1 MENKKIS
8 IKELYID
15 ELENS
20 DDKVDNSGNYERVG
34 QIPSQ
39 RGDIVRIS
47 NPMPDEDPK
56 QLYVVVQKELELY
69 SDDEQIDVQI
79 LGTGLPF
86 APINRIEKKDLAVV
100 VPAEKVK
107 DAHDWLV
114 QQGAIKPKKNMEETF
129 SKPSYPTQFGIFV
142 YGKLHDTYSD
152 ELTADSSAH
161 SLRAIHPMWKV
172 EVHPVDESG
181 NIISTDVDG
190 SIVSESQ
197 SNRMIELV
205 KSFEEKRE
213 VIKEKKKSPDQEKL
227 KEEKKRL
234 QKIAK
239 LDEANQFN
247 YFTGNVP
254 QVMGN
259 GQTVNTIFDS
269 KNLPAGQTVNTAF
282 QNNASFNP
290 NSNRPYN
297 PNYTY
302 LQPAEA
308 LRLAIS
314 RVLNSGAAVN
324 NLGFY
329 EEVNRELNILGFD
342 AKSPL
347 DIKQAILKMIKD

>member
-1 MENKKIS
+1 MENKKIT
-8 IKELYID
+8 IKELFS
-15 ELENS
+15 E
-20 DDKVDNSGNYERVG
+20 
-34 QIPSQ
+34 PS
-39 RGDIVRIS
+39 
-47 NPMPDEDPK
+47 
-56 QLYVVVQKELELY
+56 
-69 SDDEQIDVQI
+69 
-79 LGTGLPF
+79 F
-86 APINRIEKKDLAVV
+86 
-100 VPAEKVK
+100 
-107 DAHDWLV
+107 
-114 QQGAIKPKKNMEETF
+114 
-129 SKPSYPTQFGIFV
+129 PTQFGVFV

-152 ELTADSSAH
+152 ELIANSSAH
-161 SLRAIHPMWKV
+161 SLRAIHPEWKV
-172 EVHPVDESG
+172 EVHPIDENG
-181 NIISTDVDG
+181 NMVSTDVDG
-190 SIVSESQ
+190 SIVNESQ
-197 SNRMIELV
+197 SETSQPSRMMELV
-205 KSFEEKRE
+205 KSFEEKKE
-213 VIKEKKKSPDQEKL
+213 IIKEKKKSPDQEKI

-234 QKIAK
+234 QEIAK

-290 NSNRPYN
+290 NSNKPYN